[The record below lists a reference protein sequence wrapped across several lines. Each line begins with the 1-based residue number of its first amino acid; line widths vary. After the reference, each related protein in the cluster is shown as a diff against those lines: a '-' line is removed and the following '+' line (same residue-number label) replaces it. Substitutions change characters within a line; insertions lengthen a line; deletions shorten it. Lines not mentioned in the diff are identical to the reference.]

1 MYATLRD
8 LASQGPLLEAA
19 QSRGCLPGSL
29 ETLQLDVRDADSI
42 AAAQAR
48 VTEGRVDVLG
58 EPPGKTSPRAFFTL
72 CPNQDVPKPTEH
84 WGDGREGGPCVRR
97 QGRVSLPAVCNAGR
111 GLVGPLEA
119 HKEGSVD
126 AVLDVNLT
134 GTVRMLQAF
143 LPDMKRRRSGRIL
156 VTGSIGGLMGERNA
170 AKGQRRAGRGWLSK
184 SDGEEGVQ

>member
-58 EPPGKTSPRAFFTL
+58 EPPRKTSPRAFFTL
-72 CPNQDVPKPTEH
+72 CPNQDVQKPTEH
-84 WGDGREGGPCVRR
+84 GGT
-97 QGRVSLPAVCNAGR
+97 GG
-111 GLVGPLEA
+111 
-119 HKEGSVD
+119 KEG
-126 AVLDVNLT
+126 
-134 GTVRMLQAF
+134 
-143 LPDMKRRRSGRIL
+143 
-156 VTGSIGGLMGERNA
+156 
-170 AKGQRRAGRGWLSK
+170 RA
-184 SDGEEGVQ
+184 